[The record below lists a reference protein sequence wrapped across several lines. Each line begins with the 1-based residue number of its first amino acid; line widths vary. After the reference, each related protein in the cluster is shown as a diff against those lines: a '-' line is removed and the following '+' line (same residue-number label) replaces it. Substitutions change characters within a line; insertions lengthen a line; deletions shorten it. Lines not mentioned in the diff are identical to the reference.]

1 MSSVAATPTTV
12 SQRIS
17 LPTRVVVTALGVAIV
32 ALGLMYTAMNLVVT
46 GSFKDASSES
56 ESLMSSMRAQMTAD
70 MVHDGIRGVVFH
82 AMYAGAI
89 NDLAMANEASEEL
102 TEYSATF
109 NEMLGIQDGLVL
121 PTSVRAAVDGVKPAL
136 VEYERAAGE
145 IVELVKAGNLAGAQA
160 ALPEFD
166 AAFEQLEGAMSSV
179 SDAIESANS
188 DLLHSTDDL
197 ALFSDIAM
205 WAGVAVIVVVAAAT
219 LWLSGLIF
227 LKPMANLT
235 SGFQR
240 LSNGDVDIPLGSKPY
255 LIREMEQLRGV
266 LSAFREVVIARTTM
280 TQQTQTMAQ
289 QSAERVQA
297 AEMLNGEIA
306 SAVGAALEGNFG
318 QRIEGS
324 YTDRDL
330 ATVAENI
337 NQLLATV
344 DRSIGE
350 TVSVLAA
357 MAKADLTQRME
368 GAYSGALSQLKDDTN
383 AVGERLTDIVSQ
395 LRGTSRALKTATSE
409 ILAGANDLS
418 ERTTKQAATIEE
430 TSAAM
435 EQLARTVSENARRA
449 EEASRNAADV
459 SRTAEESG
467 EVMREATEAMERI
480 STSSSKISNIIGLID
495 DIAFQTNLLALNA
508 SVEAA
513 RAGEAGKG
521 FAVVAVEVRRLA
533 QSAAEASAEV
543 KQLIEQSGTEVS
555 GGTRLVASAADKLSA
570 MLDGARQNY
579 ELLKGIAG
587 QSNAQAS
594 SIDEVNVAVRQMDEM
609 TQHNAALVEEI
620 NASIEQTEAQA
631 SNLDQVVAVF
641 RTGDSGSGAPV
652 AERPRLR
659 SVPTSVGNTAIST
672 DWNEF

>member
-1 MSSVAATPTTV
+1 MSSVSATSATALKPRSV
-12 SQRIS
+12 
-17 LPTRVVVTALGVAIV
+17 PTRMVVTALGVAIV

-46 GSFKDASSES
+46 GSFKDASNES

-89 NDLAMANEASEEL
+89 NDMAMANESGDEL

-109 NEMLGIQDGLVL
+109 REMLAIQDGLVL
-121 PTSVRAAVDGVKPAL
+121 PAEVRAAVDGVKPAL
-136 VEYERAAGE
+136 VDYEQAASE
-145 IVELVKAGNLAGAQA
+145 IVDLIKAGNLAGAQA
-160 ALPEFD
+160 ALPAFD
-166 AAFEQLEGAMSSV
+166 AAFGQLEGAMSSV

-188 DLLHSTDDL
+188 ELLHSTDDL

-205 WAGVAVIVVVAAAT
+205 WVGVGVIVMVAVAT

-227 LKPMANLT
+227 LRPMANLT
-235 SGFQR
+235 SGFEK
-240 LSNGDVDIPLGSKPY
+240 LSAGDVDIELGSKAY
-255 LIREMEQLRGV
+255 LVREMEQLRGV
-266 LSAFREVVIARTTM
+266 LSVFREAVIERAAM

-289 QSAERVQA
+289 QSAERVRA
-297 AEMLNGEIA
+297 AETLNSEIA
-306 SAVGAALEGNFG
+306 GAVGAALEGNFSR
-318 QRIEGS
+318 RIEGTF
-324 YTDRDL
+324 TDRDL
-330 ATVAENI
+330 ATVADNI
-337 NQLLATV
+337 NQLLDTV

-350 TVSVLAA
+350 TVNVLAA

-368 GAYSGALSQLKDDTN
+368 GEYSGALGQLKEDTN
-383 AVGERLTDIVSQ
+383 AVGEQLTGIVTQ
-395 LRGTSRALKTATSE
+395 LRDTSWALKTATSE

-435 EQLARTVSENARRA
+435 EQLARTVGENARRA
-449 EEASRNAADV
+449 EEASRNAAEV
-459 SRTAEESG
+459 SRTAEEGG

-480 STSSSKISNIIGLID
+480 TDSSKRISNIIGLID

-533 QSAAEASAEV
+533 QNAAEASSEV

-555 GGTRLVASAADKLSA
+555 GGSRLVASAAGKLGA

-594 SIDEVNVAVRQMDEM
+594 SIEEVNVAVRQMDEM

-631 SNLDQVVAVF
+631 GNLDQVVAVF
-641 RTGDSGSGAPV
+641 RTKDGAVRTPA
-652 AERPRLR
+652 AERPKLR
-659 SVPTSVGNTAIST
+659 SVPVSVGNTAISEE
-672 DWNEF
+672 WNEF

>member
-1 MSSVAATPTTV
+1 MI
-12 SQRIS
+12 RGG
-17 LPTRVVVTALGVAIV
+17 LPTRWVVSALGVAIV
-32 ALGLMYTAMNLVVT
+32 ALGLMYTALNLMIAGGFGQTV
-46 GSFKDASSES
+46 ARSEV
-56 ESLMSSMRAQMTAD
+56 LMSSMRAQMTAD

-82 AMYAGAI
+82 AMYAGATS
-89 NDLAMANEASEEL
+89 NAEMAAESDTEL

-109 NEMLGIQDGLVL
+109 HEMLDIQDGLEL
-121 PTSVRAAVDGVKPAL
+121 PPAVRAAVDGVKPSL
-136 VEYERAAGE
+136 VSYERAARE
-145 IVELVKAGNLAGAQA
+145 IVDLVGAGNLVGAQA
-160 ALPEFD
+160 ALPAFD
-166 AAFEQLEGAMSSV
+166 AAFDVLEGAMSEV
-179 SDAIESANS
+179 SDAIEAANS
-188 DLLHSTDDL
+188 GVLGSTK
-197 ALFSDIAM
+197 ATSETSEIAV
-205 WAGVAVIVVVAAAT
+205 WVGVVVIVMIAAVT

-235 SGFQR
+235 SGFQK
-240 LSNGDVDIPLGSKPY
+240 LSAGDVDIPLGSKPY
-255 LIREMEQLRGV
+255 LIREMEQLREV
-266 LSAFREVVIARTTM
+266 LSAFREVVIARATM
-280 TQQTQTMAQ
+280 TQQTQSMAQ

-297 AEMLNGEIA
+297 AEALNAEIA
-306 SAVGAALEGNFG
+306 SAVGAALDGNFG
-318 QRIEGS
+318 QRIQGNFS
-324 YTDRDL
+324 DRDL
-330 ATVAENI
+330 ATVADNI

-344 DRSIGE
+344 DRSVGE

-357 MAKADLTQRME
+357 MAKADLTLRME
-368 GAYSGALSQLKDDTN
+368 GDYSGALGRLKDDTN

-459 SRTAEESG
+459 SRTAEEGG

-533 QSAAEASAEV
+533 QSAAEASADV

-555 GGTRLVASAADKLSA
+555 GGTRLVASAADKLAA

-641 RTGDSGSGAPV
+641 RTGDGAGYGAAV
-652 AERPRLR
+652 ERPRLR
-659 SVPTSVGNTAIST
+659 SVPTSVGNTAISA

>member
-1 MSSVAATPTTV
+1 MSSVSATSATALKPRSV
-12 SQRIS
+12 
-17 LPTRVVVTALGVAIV
+17 PTRMVVTALGVAIV

-46 GSFKDASSES
+46 GSFKDASNES

-89 NDLAMANEASEEL
+89 NDMAMANESGDEL

-109 NEMLGIQDGLVL
+109 REMLAIQDGLVL
-121 PTSVRAAVDGVKPAL
+121 PAEVRAAVDGVKPAL
-136 VEYERAAGE
+136 VDYEQAASE
-145 IVELVKAGNLAGAQA
+145 IVDLIKAGNLAGAQA
-160 ALPEFD
+160 ALPAFD
-166 AAFEQLEGAMSSV
+166 AAFGQLEGAMSSV

-188 DLLHSTDDL
+188 ELLHSTDDL

-205 WAGVAVIVVVAAAT
+205 WVGVGVIVMVAVAT

-227 LKPMANLT
+227 LRPMANLT
-235 SGFQR
+235 SGFEK
-240 LSNGDVDIPLGSKPY
+240 LSAGDVDIELGSKAY
-255 LIREMEQLRGV
+255 LVREMEQLRGV
-266 LSAFREVVIARTTM
+266 LSVFREAVIERAAM

-289 QSAERVQA
+289 QSAERVRA
-297 AEMLNGEIA
+297 AETLNSEIA
-306 SAVGAALEGNFG
+306 GAVGAALEGNFSR
-318 QRIEGS
+318 RIEGTF
-324 YTDRDL
+324 TDRDL
-330 ATVAENI
+330 ATVADNI
-337 NQLLATV
+337 NQLLDTV

-350 TVSVLAA
+350 TVNVLAA

-368 GAYSGALSQLKDDTN
+368 GEYSGALGQLKEDTN
-383 AVGERLTDIVSQ
+383 AVGEQLTGIVTQ
-395 LRGTSRALKTATSE
+395 LRDTSWALKTATSE

-435 EQLARTVSENARRA
+435 EQLARTVGENARRA
-449 EEASRNAADV
+449 EEASRNAAEV
-459 SRTAEESG
+459 SRTAEEGG

-480 STSSSKISNIIGLID
+480 TDSSKRISNIIGLID

-533 QSAAEASAEV
+533 QNAAEASSEV

-555 GGTRLVASAADKLSA
+555 GGSRLVASAAGKLGA

-594 SIDEVNVAVRQMDEM
+594 SIEEVNVAVRQMDEM

-631 SNLDQVVAVF
+631 GNLDQVVAVF
-641 RTGDSGSGAPV
+641 RTKDGAV
-652 AERPRLR
+652 RTSAAERPKLR
-659 SVPTSVGNTAIST
+659 SVPVSVGNTAISEE
-672 DWNEF
+672 WNEF